1 MLLLIH
7 SPSSLE
13 APGKQEVPED
23 WRKASVT
30 SILTKGKEEEAGNCR
45 TASLTSSPG
54 QVGTAHPDSHLKIRG
69 GKAGDEE

>member
-54 QVGTAHPDSHLKIRG
+54 QVGTAHPDSHLKTRG